1 MSALITTD
9 VAEAAAA
16 LRNGGLVAFP
26 TETVYGLGADASN
39 DAAVERIYTAKGRP
53 VVHPVILHVSD
64 VAALDTWADHVPD
77 YARDL
82 AASHWP
88 GPLTLVLERRAGLGE
103 RAAGGSSTIGL
114 RSPSHPVARALLA
127 AFGGAI
133 AAPSAN
139 RFGRVSAT
147 TAAHVVAELAEVL
160 DPSTDRI
167 LDGGPCDVGVEST
180 IVDCTGPVPVILR
193 LGGVAQAAIEAVVGA
208 AVDLRTAGTTAAP
221 GTLPGHYAPM
231 ARVVLVGRR
240 DVGARAA
247 GLLATGRRVGL
258 LASAPAPADL
268 PVGLTVLDSPA
279 DVDDFARVLY
289 TRLRDADRA
298 GLEVLLVVAPP
309 TDGIGAAVIDRLVR
323 AAVGT
328 GPL

>member
-180 IVDCTGPVPVILR
+180 IVDCTGPNPRLLR
-193 LGGVAQAAIEAVVGA
+193 SGQVTVEQVETTTGRSVEAADGV
-208 AVDLRTAGTTAAP
+208 TPAP
-221 GTLPGHYAPM
+221 GTLAAHYAPE
-231 ARVVLVGRR
+231 ARVVLT
-240 DVGARAA
+240 DGAGVDDLLAA
-247 GLLATGRRVGL
+247 LGAEHPGATLGLLACDVVTDRPGVVR
-258 LASAPAPADL
+258 LAAPVDAD
-268 PVGLTVLDSPA
+268 GY
-279 DVDDFARVLY
+279 ARVLY
-289 TRLRDADRA
+289 AALRAADDAALDVVVAVPPPDEGVGSAVADRLR
-298 GLEVLLVVAPP
+298 
-309 TDGIGAAVIDRLVR
+309 R
-323 AAVGT
+323 AARGT
-328 GPL
+328 MAS

>member
-1 MSALITTD
+1 MSERADIARA
-9 VAEAAAA
+9 VAV
-16 LRNGGLVAFP
+16 LREGGLVAFP
-26 TETVYGLGADASN
+26 TETVYGLGCDAESP
-39 DAAVERIYTAKGRP
+39 AALRRLFTVKRRP
-53 VVHPVILHVSD
+53 VDHPVIAHVAS
-64 VAALDTWADHVPD
+64 
-77 YARDL
+77 
-82 AASHWP
+82 AASIDVYATDVPRVARALVDAFWP
-88 GPLTLVLERRAGLGE
+88 GPLTVVLPRSARIPDEVT
-103 RAAGGSSTIGL
+103 GGRGTVGL
-114 RSPSHPVARALLA
+114 RMPGEPCALALLA
-127 AFGGAI
+127 SFGGAV

-139 RFGRVSAT
+139 RFGKVSPT
-147 TAAHVVAELAEVL
+147 TAVDVRADLGDDVDL
-160 DPSTDRI
+160 I
-167 LDGGPCDVGVEST
+167 LDGGPCRVGVEST

-309 TDGIGAAVIDRLVR
+309 TDGIGAAVVDRLVR

-328 GPL
+328 GPR